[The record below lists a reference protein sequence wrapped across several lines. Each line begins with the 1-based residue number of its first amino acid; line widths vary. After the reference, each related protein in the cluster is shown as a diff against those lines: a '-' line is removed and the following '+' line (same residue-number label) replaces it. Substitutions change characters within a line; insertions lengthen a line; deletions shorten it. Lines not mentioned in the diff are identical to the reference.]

1 MPAPPAVDVHAH
13 HLPAALAAALRAR
26 VEPPCILAGGPTGEL
41 VDGGGGLVYPL
52 LPDLRDPEGLS
63 ERSGREGIAVSI
75 FNVPPPGVDGLPAAE
90 AAAVARAC
98 NEEMAALAAAADGA
112 IGALAL
118 LPTEH
123 PEAAVEELRHAQAL
137 GLAGAQLFSNAGGAS
152 LDGAKY
158 RPLFAAADEL
168 GFPLV
173 IHPALPTDRGAV
185 GDPNLL
191 STLGFVFDE
200 TACAARLVLG
210 GLFERHPD
218 LVLVLPHVGATLPF
232 LLGRF
237 DYELEMIGAA
247 PLSTPP
253 SEQLR
258 LLHLDSIAA
267 SPAALRLGIDE
278 FGAERILFGS
288 DEPYWSAARG
298 LATLEAACADER
310 ELALIRRGNAE
321 RVFGLG
327 VRS

>member
-1 MPAPPAVDVHAH
+1 MAATAVDVHVH
-13 HLPAALAAALRAR
+13 HLPAALAEALRAR
-26 VEPPCILAGGPTGEL
+26 SAPPFIFPGGPTGEL

-52 LPDLRDPEGLS
+52 LPDLRDPQGLTA
-63 ERSGREGIAVSI
+63 RTATEGIGVSI

-90 AAAVARAC
+90 AASVASAC
-98 NEEMAALAAAADGA
+98 NEEMAALGAASGGA

-123 PEAAVEELRHAQAL
+123 PEAAVEELRRAYGL
-137 GLAGAQLFSNAGGAS
+137 GLAGAQLFSNAGGAT
-152 LDGAKY
+152 LDGPEY
-158 RPLFAAADEL
+158 LPLFAAAAEL

-173 IHPALPTDRGAV
+173 IHPALPIDRGAV

-200 TACAARLVLG
+200 TACAARLVLA

-218 LVLVLPHVGATLPF
+218 LVLVLPHAGATLPF
-232 LLGRF
+232 LLDRF
-237 DYELEMIGAA
+237 DYELEMIGSA

-267 SPAALRLGIDE
+267 SPAALRLAIAE

-298 LATLEAACADER
+298 IATLDAATEGEER
-310 ELALIRRGNAE
+310 ELIRRGNAE
-321 RVFGLG
+321 RLFG
-327 VRS
+327 R